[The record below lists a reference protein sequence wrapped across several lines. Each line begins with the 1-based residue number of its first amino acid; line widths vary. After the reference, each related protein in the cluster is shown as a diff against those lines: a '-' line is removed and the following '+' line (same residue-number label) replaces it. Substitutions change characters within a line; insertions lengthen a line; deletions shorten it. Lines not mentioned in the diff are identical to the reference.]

1 MPGSYSPPS
10 PLGESLLG
18 RPLCGDLITDMEDT
32 WTEDISQWDDT
43 LSGMTHSAPLTCTL
57 STTALALGRRI
68 PLLWGFLRR
77 TIRLKLEYDKCYRH
91 CKIQRKNCNKC
102 QYCRFYKC
110 LAVGM
115 SNNGVG
121 GGKGWTVQRLS

>member
-18 RPLCGDLITDMEDT
+18 RPLCGGLITDMEDT

-68 PLLWGFLRR
+68 PLLWVCMCLFLCGHVRP
-77 TIRLKLEYDKCYRH
+77 
-91 CKIQRKNCNKC
+91 
-102 QYCRFYKC
+102 FYH
-110 LAVGM
+110 GHTNM
-115 SNNGVG
+115 QIHTHIPYTSSGQ
-121 GGKGWTVQRLS
+121 TDS